1 MLDMFQIKEAFDKY
15 KSSMEKKGK
24 AVGAFAANTL
34 LDKLIL
40 FEITVF
46 SFLMNRLN
54 ALLI

>member
-1 MLDMFQIKEAFDKY
+1 MFQIKEAFDKY